1 MSHLKTN
8 SSKGVSTSSSTVKS
22 RSGNFCCCDGRM
34 VSYQCKKGQN
44 KGRLFWR
51 CPFWRSN
58 ETCNLFIWDEDMG
71 EKGENEDESIM
82 KSELEVVG
90 YLKVMYEDSKKKNK
104 NLKNKLKSERF
115 SGNFKMLCFLVSFMF
130 NVYFVMKCNS

>member
-1 MSHLKTN
+1 
-8 SSKGVSTSSSTVKS
+8 
-22 RSGNFCCCDGRM
+22 
-34 VSYQCKKGQN
+34 
-44 KGRLFWR
+44 
-51 CPFWRSN
+51 
-58 ETCNLFIWDEDMG
+58 MG
-71 EKGENEDESIM
+71 EKGGNEDESIM

-115 SGNFKMLCFLVSFMF
+115 YGNFKMLCFLVSFMF